1 VFAYLAILMAA
12 ATVLSSLM
20 PIRAA
25 WKLDLLTALKGRE
38 GAATVRSRTTS
49 GLIVTQIALGFVLV
63 CAAVIFGRMPGL
75 IKGVDPGFEVHHTLA
90 VPLDVNTSG
99 DNRAK
104 AEVFYGALEARLLAI
119 PGVQSVAYATLQPFN
134 QSPPDEIRLPR
145 QTKGTGQPASVDHV
159 STSFFSLF
167 GIRLLRGRVF
177 LTSDVSSTTTSPS
190 AVVSQAFAKR
200 FWPGGDPLGK
210 TIVMPDD
217 RHLTVVGVVAD
228 TRSERFGV
236 LDGPRL
242 YTLRG
247 PYDLTGNLY
256 VGFLGSAK
264 PLETAVRDAVKSLDP
279 TQIIAPQTIWESL
292 ESRAES
298 IAALSH
304 IILVMASVALLMA
317 VAGVY
322 GVLSFAVNQRTREFG
337 IKMVL
342 GASRATIFRSV
353 LLQAIQDIAIGLMC
367 GVALAEPAMLLFNR
381 LLAKSPLPLRKFDL
395 TVFATSALLLA
406 VVSMIAMYLPA
417 IRAMRTDPMRVLRT
431 D

>member
-1 VFAYLAILMAA
+1 LA
-12 ATVLSSLM
+12 
-20 PIRAA
+20 
-25 WKLDLLTALKGRE
+25 
-38 GAATVRSRTTS
+38 
-49 GLIVTQIALGFVLV
+49 
-63 CAAVIFGRMPGL
+63 
-75 IKGVDPGFEVHHTLA
+75 
-90 VPLDVNTSG
+90 VNTSG
-99 DNRAK
+99 NNRAK
-104 AEVFYGALEARLLAI
+104 AQIFYSALEAKLLAT
-119 PGVQSVAYATLQPFN
+119 PGVQSVAYASLHPFN

-247 PYDLTGNLY
+247 PYDLAGNLY

-292 ESRAES
+292 ESQAES

>member
-1 VFAYLAILMAA
+1 
-12 ATVLSSLM
+12 
-20 PIRAA
+20 
-25 WKLDLLTALKGRE
+25 
-38 GAATVRSRTTS
+38 
-49 GLIVTQIALGFVLV
+49 
-63 CAAVIFGRMPGL
+63 
-75 IKGVDPGFEVHHTLA
+75 
-90 VPLDVNTSG
+90 
-99 DNRAK
+99 
-104 AEVFYGALEARLLAI
+104 
-119 PGVQSVAYATLQPFN
+119 
-134 QSPPDEIRLPR
+134 
-145 QTKGTGQPASVDHV
+145 
-159 STSFFSLF
+159 
-167 GIRLLRGRVF
+167 
-177 LTSDVSSTTTSPS
+177 
-190 AVVSQAFAKR
+190 
-200 FWPGGDPLGK
+200 
-210 TIVMPDD
+210 
-217 RHLTVVGVVAD
+217 LTVVCVVAD

-292 ESRAES
+292 ESQAES